1 MFSNS
6 LYVYVFVVE
15 QIIRAKVEG
24 EDTEKLAMIF

>member
-1 MFSNS
+1 VFSNS

-15 QIIRAKVEG
+15 QISRAKVEE